1 MTTTFDNIPDELKAF
16 RQWIV
21 WRFEDHGGPKPTKV
35 PYAPNFPGHAAVDKP
50 GSWGSFDEAVLRYGK
65 GGVDGIGFVLTEAD
79 PFVFVD
85 LDDTHG
91 NDEALQTQ
99 YRIFHEF
106 QSYAERSPSGNGLH
120 IIGKAKLPGKGRK
133 RNYVEVYDRSRYMT
147 MTGDVYRD
155 EAINDV
161 QDAAALLWHQMGG
174 PAAIHHYEG
183 DQPQREDDNAIIDR
197 ARNAVNGHKFTML
210 FEGDWSRDYNDDWS
224 AADQAFV
231 DIVAFYTQN
240 RAQITR
246 IWGYS
251 QLGKRDKFNK
261 RPDYI
266 TFTINRAFDRLLP
279 QVDTEGLM
287 IQLRAQLE
295 AKVEQEPEIPG
306 LIVISGNENGAT
318 TEGPIAA
325 PLPSS
330 LIPHDKGSDAPPG
343 RDAITASDVVSQDGG
358 IVNGGLTIIPPGLVG
373 AVADFIY
380 EAAPRPVREIA
391 LVGAIGFVAGI
402 VGRAFNVSGTGLN
415 LYTLCLAPTGTGKEA
430 INAGISKL
438 ISAVRPSCQTID
450 DFVGPAEIRSD
461 AALLK
466 WIAKHPCFLSVTGEF
481 GLRLK
486 QMSAPNA
493 SPSEV
498 GLKRVLLDLYNK
510 SGHGNALN
518 PIAYSDKE
526 KNTAAIASPAFSMIG
541 ETTPERFYEVLD
553 ESMVAEG
560 LLPRFLTIEYD
571 GKRPASSKTHGWA
584 QPSLALIEMVQQIVV
599 HVQTIMAKS
608 GVQTV
613 NVDPYAQQLFEDFD
627 RYCDDQINAD
637 NSREVVRHMWNRA
650 HIKALKLAAL
660 VAVGIAPYDPVID
673 RECAAWATDLVV
685 RDVTNIINRF
695 ERGDVGS
702 GTGANEQRQ
711 VGDVVKIIRDWVSS
725 SPELS
730 GKYGMPPH
738 MHKDG
743 VISYSALS
751 KRCLQLASFRNDRM
765 GSTNALKRT
774 LQMLLDSDDIRELPK
789 SQMTDKY
796 QTNGRGFAIS
806 NPATFIKL
814 R

>member
-1 MTTTFDNIPDELKAF
+1 MSAFNNIPDELKSY

-21 WRFEDHGGPKPTKV
+21 WRYEDQGGPKPTKV
-35 PYAPNFPGHAAVDKP
+35 PYSPNFPGHAAVDKP
-50 GSWGSFDEAVLRYGK
+50 GTWSTFEEAIAKFNV

-91 NDEALQTQ
+91 DEEALQRQ
-99 YRIFHEF
+99 FRIFHEF
-106 QSYAERSPSGNGLH
+106 TTYAERSPSGTGLH

-133 RNYVEVYDRSRYMT
+133 RDKIELYDRSRYMT

-155 EAINDV
+155 EAINGV
-161 QDAAALLWHQMGG
+161 QDQSDLLWHQMGG

-183 DQPQREDDNAIIDR
+183 DQPQREDDNTIIER
-197 ARNAVNGHKFTML
+197 AFKALNGEKFKML
-210 FEGDWSRDYNDDWS
+210 YEGEWRSEYHDDWS
-224 AADQAFV
+224 AADQALV
-231 DIVAFYTQN
+231 DIIAFYTQN
-240 RAQITR
+240 RAQIVR

-251 QLGKRDKFNK
+251 QLGKRDKFN
-261 RPDYI
+261 RADYR

-279 QVDTEGLM
+279 QVDDEA
-287 IQLRAQLE
+287 LRIKLQDAID
-295 AKVEQEPEIPG
+295 ARVETQPNIPG
-306 LIVISGNENGAT
+306 LIVITGNENGDVP
-318 TEGPIAA
+318 EGPSTP
-325 PLPSS
+325 PLALMVNSPEG
-330 LIPHDKGSDAPPG
+330 LNTPPG
-343 RDAITASDVVSQDGG
+343 RDAQHPAQSISQDVVS
-358 IVNGGLTIIPPGLVG
+358 VNGLSPVIPPGLVG
-373 AVADFIY
+373 AVAEFIY

-402 VGRAFNVSGTGLN
+402 VGRAYNVSGTGLN

-438 ISAVRPSCQTID
+438 IAAVRPTTQTIQ

-526 KNTAAIASPAFSMIG
+526 KNTPSIASPAFSMIG

-560 LLPRFLTIEYD
+560 LLPRFLTIEYQ
-571 GKRPASSKTHGWA
+571 GKRPPPSETHERA
-584 QPSLALIEMVQQIVV
+584 QPSLALIEMVQRLVV

-608 GVQTV
+608 EVQVV
-613 NVDPYAQQLFEDFD
+613 NFDPFAAQLFKDFN

-637 NSREVVRHMWNRA
+637 NSREVTRHMWNRA
-650 HIKALKLAAL
+650 HIKAMKLAGL
-660 VAVGIAPYDPVID
+660 VAVGIAPYNPVVD
-673 RECAAWATDLVV
+673 RDCAQWATDIVA
-685 RDVTNIINRF
+685 RDVLNVIGRF
-695 ERGDVGS
+695 ERGEVGS
-702 GTGANEQRQ
+702 GMGANEQRQ
-711 VGDVVKIIRDWVSS
+711 LDDCIRVIGEWLMSDASVC
-725 SPELS
+725 
-730 GKYGMPPH
+730 GKYAMPAN
-738 MHKDG
+738 MHSAG
-743 VISYSALS
+743 IVLGSALTR
-751 KRCLQLASFRNDRM
+751 KLFQMASFRNDRM
-765 GSTNALKRT
+765 GATNAIKRT
-774 LQMLLDSDDIRELPK
+774 IQTLLDGDELRELPK
-789 SQMTDKY
+789 SQMADKFG
-796 QTNGRGFAIS
+796 TTARGFAIS
-806 NPATFIKL
+806 RPETFI
-814 R
+814 RR